1 MARVESKTVIS
12 TPERLESVPPTA
24 DGVAGR
30 LGHWMAPNQLD
41 AKVQELFPG
50 CMRGRFGFLKD
61 SVVEYPLKA
70 IIWRRIQPQAV
81 GKTGGGVHSHN
92 VKACRTKIS
101 Y

>member
-50 CMRGRFGFLKD
+50 CMRGRYGFLKD
-61 SVVEYPLKA
+61 MALGLLVP
-70 IIWRRIQPQAV
+70 
-81 GKTGGGVHSHN
+81 GGGTWCIGIMQEPVGPKL
-92 VKACRTKIS
+92 VTKLS
-101 Y
+101 

>member
-50 CMRGRFGFLKD
+50 CMRGRFGFLED
-61 SVVEYPLKA
+61 TEPIESNYFRVQPGNPFGLPAPFPLGRA
-70 IIWRRIQPQAV
+70 
-81 GKTGGGVHSHN
+81 KTFGGFGLN
-92 VKACRTKIS
+92 VF
-101 Y
+101 

>member
-50 CMRGRFGFLKD
+50 CMRGRFGFLEVMALGLLVPIE
-61 SVVEYPLKA
+61 SNYLEENTTTSG
-70 IIWRRIQPQAV
+70 W
-81 GKTGGGVHSHN
+81 
-92 VKACRTKIS
+92 
-101 Y
+101 